1 MVALGWDIKAQITG
15 TMNENQNNREQKYMG
30 ILEGKKILITGV
42 LTEASIAFSV
52 AKLAQEQ
59 GAEVILSS
67 FGRMLPI
74 TTKISERLPKPAPVI
89 ELDATSDADL
99 NALAGRIGEHF
110 DSLDGIVH
118 AIAFAPQTALG
129 GNFLET
135 PWSDVSTAVEVSAYS
150 LKSITMAAKSVLKNP
165 SSVVGLTF
173 DATVSWPVYDWMGVA
188 KAAFESTSRYL
199 ARYLGKDG
207 IRVNL
212 ISAGPLR
219 TTAAKGIP
227 GFATMEELWTDR
239 APLGWDLTNTE
250 TAARGIIALL
260 SDWFPATTGEMI
272 HVDGGLHST
281 GA

>member
-1 MVALGWDIKAQITG
+1 
-15 TMNENQNNREQKYMG
+15 MG

-42 LTEASIAFSV
+42 LTEASIAFS
-52 AKLAQEQ
+52 AARIAQEQ
-59 GAEVILSS
+59 GSEVLLSS

-74 TTKISERLPKPAPVI
+74 TTKIAERLPKPAKVI
-89 ELDATSDADL
+89 ELDATNDDDL
-99 NALAGRIGEHF
+99 AALPGRIKESIG
-110 DSLDGIVH
+110 DIDGIVH
-118 AIAFAPQTALG
+118 AIAFAPQSALG
-129 GNFLET
+129 GNFMET
-135 PWSDVSTAVEVSAYS
+135 QWPDVSTAVQVSAYS
-150 LKSITMAAKSVLKNP
+150 LKSITTACLPVLKNP

-173 DATVSWPVYDWMGVA
+173 DATISWPVYDWMGVA
-188 KAAFESTSRYL
+188 KAAFESTARYL

-239 APLGWDLTNTE
+239 APLGWDLTDTE
-250 TAARGIIALL
+250 AAAKGIVALL
-260 SDWFPATTGEMI
+260 SDFFPATSGEI
-272 HVDGGLHST
+272 VHVDGGLHST

>member
-1 MVALGWDIKAQITG
+1 
-15 TMNENQNNREQKYMG
+15 MG
-30 ILEGKKILITGV
+30 ILEGKKILVTGV
-42 LTEASIAFSV
+42 LTEASIAFS
-52 AKLAQEQ
+52 AARLAQEQ
-59 GAEVILSS
+59 GAEVLLSS

-74 TTKISERLPKPAPVI
+74 TQKISQRLPKTAEVI
-89 ELDATSDADL
+89 ELDAASDEDL
-99 NALAGRIGEHF
+99 AALAGRVKETIG
-110 DSLDGIVH
+110 SLDGIVH

-135 PWSDVSTAVEVSAYS
+135 EWSDVATAVQVSAYS
-150 LKSITMAAKSVLKNP
+150 LKSITMSAHSVLNNP

-173 DATVSWPVYDWMGVA
+173 DASVSWPVYDWMGVA

-212 ISAGPLR
+212 VSAGPLR

-239 APLGWDLTNTE
+239 APLGWDLSNTE
-250 TAARGIIALL
+250 PAAKALVALLL
-260 SDWFPATTGEMI
+260 SDWFPATSGEII

>member
-1 MVALGWDIKAQITG
+1 
-15 TMNENQNNREQKYMG
+15 MG
-30 ILEGKKILITGV
+30 ILEGKKILVTGV
-42 LTEASIAFSV
+42 LTEASIAYS
-52 AKLAQEQ
+52 AARLAQEE
-59 GAEVILSS
+59 GAEVLLSS

-74 TTKISERLPKPAPVI
+74 TQKIAQRLPKPVEVI
-89 ELDATSDADL
+89 ELDAT
-99 NALAGRIGEHF
+99 NAEHLAALPGEVKKHLG
-110 DSLDGIVH
+110 SLDGIVH

-135 PWSDVSTAVEVSAYS
+135 EWSDVSTALEVSAYS
-150 LKSITMAAKSVLKNP
+150 LKSITTACVPVLNNP

-188 KAAFESTSRYL
+188 KAAFEATSRYL
-199 ARYLGKDG
+199 ARYLGDKG

-212 ISAGPLR
+212 VSAGPLR

-239 APLGWDLTNTE
+239 APLGWDLTDTE
-250 TAARGIIALL
+250 AAARGLVALL

>member
-1 MVALGWDIKAQITG
+1 
-15 TMNENQNNREQKYMG
+15 MG
-30 ILEGKKILITGV
+30 ILEGKKILVTGV
-42 LTEASIAFSV
+42 LTEASIAFS
-52 AKLAQEQ
+52 AARLAQEQ
-59 GAEVILSS
+59 GAEVLLSS

-74 TTKISERLPKPAPVI
+74 TQKISQRLPKTAEVI
-89 ELDATSDADL
+89 ELDAASDEDL
-99 NALAGRIGEHF
+99 AALAGRVKETIG
-110 DSLDGIVH
+110 SLDGIVH

-135 PWSDVSTAVEVSAYS
+135 EWSDVSTAVQVSAYS
-150 LKSITMAAKSVLKNP
+150 LKSITMSAHSVLNNP

-173 DATVSWPVYDWMGVA
+173 DASVSWPVYDWMGVA

-212 ISAGPLR
+212 VSAGPLR

-239 APLGWDLTNTE
+239 APLGWDLSNTE
-250 TAARGIIALL
+250 PAAKALVALL
-260 SDWFPATTGEMI
+260 SDWFPATSGEVI